1 MLHSSTVALGGQ
13 QGPTW
18 ELKQLSF
25 LVLQRL
31 DVVARVFLLIL
42 KVQSSTRQMLHALLG
57 LCCCQW
63 LPVPTSSE
71 DKRLC
76 RTSTSFPSRSFS
88 LSRAA
93 SRSSSSWICRA

>member
-1 MLHSSTVALGGQ
+1 MVTIGGQ

-18 ELKQLSF
+18 ELEQLSL

-42 KVQSSTRQMLHALLG
+42 RVQSSTCQMLHTLPG
-57 LCCCQW
+57 LWCCQP
-63 LPVPTSSE
+63 LSVPTSCE
-71 DKRLC
+71 DKWLC
-76 RTSTSFPSRSFS
+76 RASTSFPSRSFS

-93 SRSSSSWICRA
+93 SLSSSSWICRA